1 MTGLYITG
9 HPLDDYAKSLKIQ
22 TTNEIA
28 EVFSEEETLDMNETD
43 ELLGNVQIFNKE
55 KAIQDNDRVILG
67 GILAKVNQKITRNNS
82 IMAFLTLEDLSGDIE
97 VIVFPKTYNEYRSS
111 IFVDNKVF
119 IAGDVDQK
127 DDENGKIRCNRII
140 PFDSVP
146 KEVWIKFKNKQ
157 AYIDAEKNLFNII
170 ASSDGNDRV
179 IIYCEE
185 EKAKKFLPLSMT
197 IKGSGG
203 TILQLQSSFGSEN
216 VKVVEKTIEK

>member
-1 MTGLYITG
+1 M
-9 HPLDDYAKSLKIQ
+9 
-22 TTNEIA
+22 
-28 EVFSEEETLDMNETD
+28 
-43 ELLGNVQIFNKE
+43 
-55 KAIQDNDRVILG
+55 
-67 GILAKVNQKITRNNS
+67 
-82 IMAFLTLEDLSGDIE
+82 
-97 VIVFPKTYNEYRSS
+97 
-111 IFVDNKVF
+111 DNKVF